1 MPAVKKA
8 IKATFKSIF
17 NYFLISHDIPL
28 TIHILNDIPLT
39 IHIVTISY
47 TYFGK
52 FLNYIRKYYLEKI
65 LFYIFF

>member
-52 FLNYIRKYYLEKI
+52 F
-65 LFYIFF
+65 